1 MRARVK
7 IMLVGCPQTAGRYP
21 PNEVSRE
28 AGAMRGASRSGAG
41 LTIGRRGDSKKPK
54 HAPLR
59 TRHHL
64 QTCKALGEL
73 GEAGVA
79 RASSRERG
87 VFAAVRGDPVKRR
100 IEIADELG
108 IDAEEAL
115 SHATAKFTKRF
126 SDTED
131 LVSAD
136 GKNMPDLPIEQLDV
150 YWNQAKQNGNQ

>member
-1 MRARVK
+1 MVIVVPLAEAIASGDKAR
-7 IMLVGCPQTAGRYP
+7 M
-21 PNEVSRE
+21 E
-28 AGAMRGASRSGAG
+28 
-41 LTIGRRGDSKKPK
+41 D
-54 HAPLR
+54 
-59 TRHHL
+59 
-64 QTCKALGEL
+64 EL
-73 GEAGVA
+73 GDLLFSCVNTA
-79 RASSRERG
+79 RH
-87 VFAAVRGDPVKRR
+87 
-100 IEIADELG
+100 LG